1 MTETQLVEL
10 WGKCLD
16 VIADNIPE
24 PAFKTWFAA
33 TKPASY
39 ANKVLTIFVPSQ
51 FVYEHIEEN
60 YVDLLGAVI
69 YRVFGAGTQLNYRI
83 LTDRQNRLTVD
94 QVSDKAPAKPVVEQK
109 KSGNETPESIPVPV
123 QDLDPMLRSNYSFEN
138 FIEGLSNR
146 LPRAAA
152 ESIAMKIGRASCRE
166 KVSLCV

>member
-69 YRVFGAGTQLNYRI
+69 YRVFGAGTQLNHRR
-83 LTDRQNRLTVD
+83 LTDRQNRLNRD
-94 QVSDKAPAKPVVEQK
+94 QVLDKTTRQ
-109 KSGNETPESIPVPV
+109 TCC
-123 QDLDPMLRSNYSFEN
+123 
-138 FIEGLSNR
+138 
-146 LPRAAA
+146 RA
-152 ESIAMKIGRASCRE
+152 EE
-166 KVSLCV
+166 EW